1 MALSSA
7 AQKREGNP
15 RRNNQWTEMSRLAV
29 KLTGNEPT
37 VNRWVLRKIWDS
49 THPCGEQSE
58 WMIKRKGTGGY
69 KVIAWLMKPEA
80 NWLIVALLMM
90 GKRQ

>member
-1 MALSSA
+1 
-7 AQKREGNP
+7 
-15 RRNNQWTEMSRLAV
+15 
-29 KLTGNEPT
+29 
-37 VNRWVLRKIWDS
+37 
-49 THPCGEQSE
+49 
-58 WMIKRKGTGGY
+58 MIKRKGTGGY